1 MNYNKIYNGMSNM
14 NNKLQEEIEK
24 IIDKYKSYI
33 IEEIMDKIGSIE
45 GISEIDEIKSKYSFP
60 IKKGK
65 NYTYID
71 SGENYMSSSTV
82 YIYDIEKTTASS
94 YGQDIYKITYA
105 PFYGGSKKHLYLTL
119 GEIKSKFKPVMDI
132 YN

>member
-1 MNYNKIYNGMSNM
+1 MNNM
-14 NNKLQEEIEK
+14 DNKLQKEIEK

-45 GISEIDEIKSKYSFP
+45 GISEIDNIKLKYSFP

-71 SGENYMSSSTV
+71 PRENYISSSTV

-105 PFYGGSKKHLYLTL
+105 SFYGGSKKHLYLKSSTT
-119 GEIKSKFKPVMDI
+119 EIVSCWTI
-132 YN
+132 L